1 MEKLVNVDST
11 TKKEQLWATLA
22 AYSTPHVINVFTGE
36 IGFIMPYMK
45 VTIEGGELNAVYT
58 DSNLYPDITDH
69 DIDTILNDGVLEGVR
84 KIAYARSW
92 SKLKALR
99 EHLYLNKARGE
110 FKQFQEKEI
119 EITKLIAKMRQL
131 RHTKN
136 LIING

>member
-58 DSNLYPDITDH
+58 DSNLYPDITEQ

-84 KIAYARSW
+84 KIAYTRSW

-99 EHLYLNKARGE
+99 EHLFLNKARGA
-110 FKQFQEKEI
+110 FKQYQEKEL
-119 EITKLIAKMRQL
+119 EITKLIARMRQL

-136 LIING
+136 LILNG